1 MVCVYGM
8 SHCSETSLID
18 SKHETEVIIYIMYDR
33 TGHVHSICWGNKIM
47 NLPLV
52 KISED
57 TFTVPSHS

>member
-18 SKHETEVIIYIMYDR
+18 SKHETEVIMYITYDR
-33 TGHVHSICWGNKIM
+33 IGHVHSICWSNMIM
-47 NLPLV
+47 NLV